1 MQHCPTHGEVPMTYT
16 TIDYTVTDRILTL
29 TLNRPERLNAFTVTM
44 ADELEHAFRRASA
57 DDAVGA
63 IVVTGAGRAFCAGM
77 DLASSGNVFGL
88 DQALA
93 PTLAD
98 MHERLDDPAILRG
111 VRDTGGRVTLAIYDC
126 LKPVIGAINGAAV
139 GIGATM
145 TLPMDVRLAAE
156 GARIGFVF
164 GRLGIVPEACSSWFL
179 PRLVGISQALE
190 WTYAAEPFDA
200 AEAVRGGLVKA
211 AVPADRLLDEARALA
226 HRFID
231 GRSPVAVAMAR
242 QLVWRNVAQPHPVEA
257 HRVDSLAM
265 WHLSQGDG
273 AEGVRAFQEKRAAQ
287 FRSQVSKDLP
297 AFVAEW
303 MKAP

>member
-1 MQHCPTHGEVPMTYT
+1 MHYT
-16 TIDYTVTDRILTL
+16 TLDYAVADRVLTL
-29 TLNRPERLNAFTVTM
+29 TLNRPQRLNAFTVTM
-44 ADELEHAFRRASA
+44 ADELEHAFRRASV

-63 IVVTGAGRAFCAGM
+63 IIVTGAGRAFCAGM
-77 DLASSGNVFGL
+77 DLAASGNVFGL
-88 DQALA
+88 DESQR

-98 MHERLDDPAILRG
+98 MHERLEDPAILRG
-111 VRDTGGRVTLAIYDC
+111 VRDTGGRVVLAIYDC
-126 LKPVIGAINGAAV
+126 TKPVIGAINGAAV

-179 PRLVGISQALE
+179 PRLVGIPQALE
-190 WTYAAEPFDA
+190 WIYTAEPFDA
-200 AEAVRGGLVKA
+200 AEGVRAGLLKA
-211 AVPADRLLDEARALA
+211 AVPGTTLLEEAHRLA

-231 GRSPVAVAMAR
+231 NRSPVAVALAR
-242 QLVWRNVAQPHPVEA
+242 QLIYRNVAAGHPLDA

-273 AEGVRAFQEKRAAQ
+273 AEGVRAFIEKRTPQ
-287 FRSQVSKDLP
+287 FKSQVSTDMP
-297 AFVAEW
+297 GFVAEW
-303 MKAP
+303 LG

>member
-1 MQHCPTHGEVPMTYT
+1 MHYT
-16 TIDYTVTDRILTL
+16 TLDYAVDDRILTL

-44 ADELEHAFRRASA
+44 ADELEHAFRRASE

-63 IVVTGAGRAFCAGM
+63 IIVTGAGRAFCAGM
-77 DLASSGNVFGL
+77 DLAATGNVFGL
-88 DQALA
+88 DESQR
-93 PTLAD
+93 PTFAD
-98 MHERLDDPAILRG
+98 LHERLDDPAILRG
-111 VRDTGGRVTLAIYDC
+111 VRDTGGRVVLAIYDC
-126 LKPVIGAINGAAV
+126 MKPVIGAINGAAV

-156 GARIGFVF
+156 GTKIGFVF

-179 PRLVGISQALE
+179 PRLVGIPQALE
-190 WTYAAEPFDA
+190 WIYSAEPFDA
-200 AEAVRGGLVKA
+200 AEGVRAGLLKA
-211 AVPADRLLDEARALA
+211 AVPADRLLEEARKLA

-231 GRSPVAVAMAR
+231 NRSPVAVALAR
-242 QLVWRNVAQPHPVEA
+242 QLVYRNVAASHPLEA

-273 AEGVRAFQEKRAAQ
+273 AEGVRAFLEKRTPQ
-287 FRSQVSKDLP
+287 FKSRVSTDMP

-303 MKAP
+303 LKR

>member
-1 MQHCPTHGEVPMTYT
+1 MQYT
-16 TIDYTVTDRILTL
+16 TLDYAVADRVLTL

-44 ADELEHAFRRASA
+44 ADELEHAFRRAS
-57 DDAVGA
+57 DDDEVGA
-63 IVVTGAGRAFCAGM
+63 IIVTGAGRAFCAGM
-77 DLASSGNVFGL
+77 DLAATGNVFGL
-88 DQALA
+88 DETLR

-98 MHERLDDPAILRG
+98 LRDRLQDPAILRG
-111 VRDTGGRVTLAIYDC
+111 VRDTGGRVVLAIYEC
-126 LKPVIGAINGAAV
+126 MKPVIGAINGAAV

-179 PRLVGISQALE
+179 PRLVGIPQALE
-190 WTYAAEPFDA
+190 WIYTAEPFDA
-200 AEAVRGGLVKA
+200 AEGVRAGLLKA
-211 AVPADRLLDEARALA
+211 AVPADRLLEEARKLA

-231 GRSPVAVAMAR
+231 NRSPVAVALAR
-242 QLVWRNVAQPHPVEA
+242 QMIYRNVAASHPLEA

-273 AEGVRAFQEKRAAQ
+273 AEGVRAFLEKRTPQ
-287 FRSQVSKDLP
+287 FKSRVSTDLP
-297 AFVAEW
+297 EFMAEW
-303 MKAP
+303 IKR

>member
-1 MQHCPTHGEVPMTYT
+1 MSYT
-16 TIDYTVTDRILTL
+16 TIDYTVTDRVLTL

-44 ADELEHAFRRASA
+44 ADELEHAFRRASM
-57 DDAVGA
+57 DDSVGA

-77 DLASSGNVFGL
+77 DLAVSGNVFGL
-88 DQALA
+88 DQSLQ

-98 MHERLDDPAILRG
+98 MHDKLDDPAILRG
-111 VRDTGGRVTLAIYDC
+111 VRDTGGRVTLAIFEC

-156 GARIGFVF
+156 GAKIGFVF

-179 PRLVGISQALE
+179 PRLVGIPQALE
-190 WTYAAEPFDA
+190 WVYTAEPFDA
-200 AEAVRGGLVKA
+200 AEGVRAGLLKA
-211 AVPADRLLDEARALA
+211 AVPGETLLDEARKLA

-231 GRSPVAVAMAR
+231 NRSPVAAALAR
-242 QLVWRNVAQPHPVEA
+242 QLIYRNGAEPHPLAA

-265 WHLSQGDG
+265 WHLSQHDG
-273 AEGVRAFQEKRAAQ
+273 AEGVRAFLENRPAQ
-287 FRSQVSKDLP
+287 FTSKVSTDMP
-297 AFVAEW
+297 DFAAEW
-303 MKAP
+303 MKR

>member
-1 MQHCPTHGEVPMTYT
+1 MHYT
-16 TIDYTVTDRILTL
+16 TLDYAVDDRVLTL

-44 ADELEHAFRRASA
+44 ADELEHAFRRASV
-57 DDAVGA
+57 DDTVGA

-77 DLASSGNVFGL
+77 DLAATGNVFGL
-88 DQALA
+88 DETQR

-98 MHERLDDPAILRG
+98 LHDRLDDPAILRG
-111 VRDTGGRVTLAIYDC
+111 VRDTGGRVVLAIYDC
-126 LKPVIGAINGAAV
+126 MKPVIGAINGAAV

-179 PRLVGISQALE
+179 PRLVGIPQALE
-190 WTYAAEPFDA
+190 WIYTAEPFDA
-200 AEAVRGGLVKA
+200 AEGVRAGLLKA
-211 AVPADRLLDEARALA
+211 AVPGASLLAEAHALA

-231 GRSPVAVAMAR
+231 HRSPVAAALAR
-242 QLVWRNVAQPHPVEA
+242 QLVYRNVAASHPLEA

-273 AEGVRAFQEKRAAQ
+273 AEGVRAFIEKRTPQ
-287 FRSQVSKDLP
+287 FKSQVSTDMP
-297 AFVAEW
+297 EFVAEW
-303 MKAP
+303 LQR

>member
-1 MQHCPTHGEVPMTYT
+1 MTYST
-16 TIDYTVTDRILTL
+16 LDYAVTDRVLTL

-63 IVVTGAGRAFCAGM
+63 VVVTGAGRAFCAGM
-77 DLASSGNVFGL
+77 DLATSGNVFGL
-88 DQALA
+88 DEAQQ
-93 PTLAD
+93 PTLRD
-98 MHERLDDPAILRG
+98 MHERLDEPAILRG
-111 VRDTGGRVTLAIYDC
+111 VRDTGGRVVLAIYDC
-126 LKPVIGAINGAAV
+126 MKPVIGAINGAAV

-156 GARIGFVF
+156 GAKIGFVF

-179 PRLVGISQALE
+179 PRLVGIPQALE
-190 WTYAAEPFDA
+190 WIYTAEPFDA
-200 AEAVRGGLVKA
+200 AEGVRAGLIKA
-211 AVPADRLLDEARALA
+211 AVPPAQLLEEAHKLA

-231 GRSPVAVAMAR
+231 NRSPLAAGIAR
-242 QLVWRNVAQPHPVEA
+242 QLVYRNVAQQHPIEA

-265 WHLSQGDG
+265 FYLSQGDG
-273 AEGVRAFQEKRAAQ
+273 AEGVRAFLEKRPAQ
-287 FRSQVSKDLP
+287 FKGKVSTDLP
-297 AFVAEW
+297 EFMAEW

>member
-1 MQHCPTHGEVPMTYT
+1 MSYT
-16 TIDYTVTDRILTL
+16 TIDYTVTDRVLTL

-44 ADELEHAFRRASA
+44 ADELEHAFRRASM
-57 DDAVGA
+57 DDSVGA

-77 DLASSGNVFGL
+77 DLAVSGNVFGL
-88 DQALA
+88 DESLQ

-98 MHERLDDPAILRG
+98 MHDKLDDPAILRG
-111 VRDTGGRVTLAIYDC
+111 VRDTGGRVTLAIFEC

-156 GARIGFVF
+156 GAKIGFVF

-179 PRLVGISQALE
+179 PRLVGIPQALE
-190 WTYAAEPFDA
+190 WVYAAEPFDA
-200 AEAVRGGLVKA
+200 AEGVRAGLLKA
-211 AVPADRLLDEARALA
+211 AVPGETLLEEARKLA

-231 GRSPVAVAMAR
+231 NRSPVAVALAR
-242 QLVWRNVAQPHPVEA
+242 QLILRNSAQPHPIEA

-265 WHLSQGDG
+265 WHLSQHDG
-273 AEGVRAFQEKRAAQ
+273 AEGVRAFLEKRPAQ
-287 FRSQVSKDLP
+287 FTSKVSTDMP
-297 AFVAEW
+297 DFVAEW
-303 MKAP
+303 MKR

>member
-1 MQHCPTHGEVPMTYT
+1 MSYT
-16 TIDYTVTDRILTL
+16 TIDYTVTDRVLTL

-44 ADELEHAFRRASA
+44 ADELEHAFRRASM
-57 DDAVGA
+57 DDSVGA

-77 DLASSGNVFGL
+77 DLAVSGNVFGL
-88 DQALA
+88 DESLQ

-98 MHERLDDPAILRG
+98 MHDKLDDPAILRG
-111 VRDTGGRVTLAIYDC
+111 VRDTGGRVTLAIFEC

-156 GARIGFVF
+156 GAKIGFVF

-179 PRLVGISQALE
+179 PRLVGIPQALE
-190 WTYAAEPFDA
+190 WVYTAEPFDA
-200 AEAVRGGLVKA
+200 AEGVRAGLLKA
-211 AVPADRLLDEARALA
+211 AVPGETLLDEARKLA

-231 GRSPVAVAMAR
+231 NRSPVAAALAR
-242 QLVWRNVAQPHPVEA
+242 QLIYRNGAEPHPLAA

-265 WHLSQGDG
+265 WHLSQHDG
-273 AEGVRAFQEKRAAQ
+273 AEGVRAFLEKRPAQ
-287 FRSQVSKDLP
+287 FASKVSTDMP
-297 AFVAEW
+297 DFAAEW
-303 MKAP
+303 MKR

>member
-1 MQHCPTHGEVPMTYT
+1 MNYT
-16 TIDYTVTDRILTL
+16 TLDCKVADRVLTL

-57 DDAVGA
+57 DDDVGA

-88 DQALA
+88 DE
-93 PTLAD
+93 TLTPSLQD
-98 MHERLDDPAILRG
+98 MHDRLDDPAIRRG
-111 VRDTGGRVTLAIYDC
+111 VRDTGGRVVLAIYDC
-126 LKPVIGAINGAAV
+126 MKPVIGAINGAAI

-145 TLPMDVRLAAE
+145 TLPMDVRLAAD
-156 GARIGFVF
+156 GAKIGFVF

-190 WTYAAEPFDA
+190 WVYTAEPFDA

-211 AVPADRLLDEARALA
+211 AVPAAQLLEEAYKLA

-231 GRSPVAVAMAR
+231 HRSPVAVGLAR
-242 QLVWRNVAQPHPVEA
+242 QLLYRNAAQPHPIEA

-265 WHLSQGDG
+265 WHLSQRDG
-273 AEGVRAFQEKRAAQ
+273 AEGVRAFLEKRPPQ
-287 FRSQVSKDLP
+287 FSAKASSDLP
-297 AFVAEW
+297 DFVADW
-303 MKAP
+303 MKPP